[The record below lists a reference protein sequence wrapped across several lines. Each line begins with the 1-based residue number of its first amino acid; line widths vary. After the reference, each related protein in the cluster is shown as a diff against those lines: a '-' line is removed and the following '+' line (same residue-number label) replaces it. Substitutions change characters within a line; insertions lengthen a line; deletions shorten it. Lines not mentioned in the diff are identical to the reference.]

1 MTVKTVIC
9 HWFTFM
15 LSFPRTQPLS
25 SLQKFTQWSSVFAYC
40 GGGLSLL
47 VFPQLW
53 DIILHLESTGRSEG
67 YLRLTGLG
75 VLEIGFIFVI
85 SARST
90 LQGPSHV
97 TILGSI
103 AERLLYVNGILLMLI
118 FRGMV
123 PLSFGLVF
131 MVLDSSLSLITL
143 VLWFRETEGAS
154 VSLLIKEVFLPIL
167 NCHGARSG
175 ASNAAIFFVGFFQLL
190 FSLIFVIRPEIARI
204 ILHLDRFHGSS
215 KGFLATSFFTMSI
228 HGWYHV
234 INACAVNH
242 PFVPAAL
249 FYRIFFNF
257 PALIILGSVDQIEQ
271 TLCFA
276 VLMCEI
282 CFFLI
287 ILFFDIS
294 QKVLQKDESE
304 ERILLTSTD
313 KENIEATSK

>member
-1 MTVKTVIC
+1 MTEKTVVC
-9 HWFTFM
+9 RWFTFM

-40 GGGLSLL
+40 GGGISLL

-53 DIILHLESTGRSEG
+53 DFILHLESTGRTEG
-67 YLRLTGLG
+67 YLRLSGLG
-75 VLEIGFIFVI
+75 VLEIGVILII

-103 AERLLYVNGILLMLI
+103 VERLLYVNGILLMLI
-118 FRGMV
+118 LRGMV

-131 MVLDSSLSLITL
+131 MVLDSSLSLITF
-143 VLWFRETEGAS
+143 VIWFRETEGAS
-154 VSLLIKEVFLPIL
+154 VSLFIKEVFLPIL
-167 NCHGARSG
+167 KCHGARSG
-175 ASNAAIFFVGFFQLL
+175 ASNAAIFFIGIFQLF
-190 FSLIFVIRPEIARI
+190 FSLIFVIRPDIAQI
-204 ILHLDRFHGSS
+204 ILHLDRFQGNS

-234 INACAVNH
+234 TNACAVNH

-271 TLCFA
+271 NLCLA
-276 VLMCEI
+276 VLVSEI

-287 ILFFDIS
+287 VLLIEIF
-294 QKVLQKDESE
+294 QKVLQNDECE
-304 ERILLTSTD
+304 EQILLTSTD
-313 KENIEATSK
+313 K

>member
-1 MTVKTVIC
+1 MTEKTVVC
-9 HWFTFM
+9 RWFTFM

-40 GGGLSLL
+40 GGGISLL

-53 DIILHLESTGRSEG
+53 DFILHLESTGRTEG
-67 YLRLTGLG
+67 YLRLSGLG
-75 VLEIGFIFVI
+75 VLEIGFILII

-90 LQGPSHV
+90 LLGPSHV

-103 AERLLYVNGILLMLI
+103 VERLLYVNGILLMLI
-118 FRGMV
+118 LRGMV

-131 MVLDSSLSLITL
+131 MVLDSSLSLITF
-143 VLWFRETEGAS
+143 VIWFRETEGAS
-154 VSLLIKEVFLPIL
+154 VSLFIKEVFLPIL
-167 NCHGARSG
+167 KCDGSRSG
-175 ASNAAIFFVGFFQLL
+175 ASNAAIFFIGIFQLF
-190 FSLIFVIRPEIARI
+190 FSLIFVIRPDIAQI
-204 ILHLDRFHGSS
+204 ILHLDRFQGNS

-234 INACAVNH
+234 TNACAVNH

-271 TLCFA
+271 TLCLA
-276 VLMCEI
+276 VLVSEI

-287 ILFFDIS
+287 VLLIEIF
-294 QKVLQKDESE
+294 QKVLQNDECE
-304 ERILLTSTD
+304 EQILLTSTD
-313 KENIEATSK
+313 K